1 VKETLLPFLCCPVD
15 RSPLSLSRET
25 CHSDAGSV
33 VNGTLISAG
42 GRAYPIVNGI
52 PDLSLPYRTIAE
64 EATVGAFGREW
75 ARYDDFEGTMGSA
88 ELFVEFTGLTES
100 QVRGRTV
107 LEVGCGGG
115 RWLKVLAE
123 LGAREVV
130 GLEFSTAA
138 MQAHRRTTGLRN
150 VHVVRGS
157 ALEMPLQPRF
167 DLLVSIGVIHHLA
180 DPVLGLSNM
189 RLAAAADHLVAIWVY
204 AREGNELY
212 LSLLGPLRQFSRR
225 APDWL
230 LATGSRLLSAVLWS
244 YIHTLNRAAIAVGFS
259 LPLRDYLGMLARLRF
274 RDVESVV
281 YDQLAPQIARYPARA
296 EVLEW
301 VGCAGGVV
309 DRLHHRTANSWQC
322 HFRFSRVG
330 DRPAVPEASQLANG
344 H

>member
-1 VKETLLPFLCCPVD
+1 MND
-15 RSPLSLSRET
+15 RRG
-25 CHSDAGSV
+25 SDGRRLW
-33 VNGTLISAG
+33 TG
-42 GRAYPIVNGI
+42 G
-52 PDLSLPYRTIAE
+52 
-64 EATVGAFGREW
+64 

-138 MQAHRRTTGLRN
+138 MQAHRRTTALRN

-212 LSLLGPLRQFSRR
+212 LSLVGPLRQFSRR

-244 YIHTLNRAAIAVGFS
+244 YIHTMNRAAIAVGLS

-281 YDQLAPQIARYPARA
+281 YDQLAPQIARSLRARKCSS
-296 EVLEW
+296 
-301 VGCAGGVV
+301 GSVV
-309 DRLHHRTANSWQC
+309 QGAWWTGYTMTGNSWQC
-322 HFRFSRVG
+322 HFRFSRVE
-330 DRPAVPEASQLANG
+330 DRPAVPVASQPANG